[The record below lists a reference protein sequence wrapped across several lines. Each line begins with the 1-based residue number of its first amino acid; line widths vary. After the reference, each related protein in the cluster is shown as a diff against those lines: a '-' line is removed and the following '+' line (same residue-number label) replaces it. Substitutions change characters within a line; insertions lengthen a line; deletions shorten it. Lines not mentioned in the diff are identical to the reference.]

1 MASVVSVHVADVAED
16 VELFRAPDNYI
27 IVSSSCHLSVRQY
40 FKSAVH
46 FQVYHYGAV
55 LYYIAVLCVSVRVC
69 VYVCERTGV

>member
-1 MASVVSVHVADVAED
+1 MPSAGSVQVAVVDED
-16 VELFRAPDNYI
+16 VEYFRASDNCI
-27 IVSSSCHLSVRQY
+27 IVLSSCHPSIRQY